1 MRDESSR
8 STLPAR
14 PQAEVR
20 GRVGNWRSAE
30 GRPGRAV
37 ACLCFSAD
45 RSGRTAASSSRTT
58 TSSGPPSILKTPTHN
73 TPPPPLYRPMKVT
86 QKLAQAQQ
94 EDRTWWSFE
103 FFPPRTAQGLQVRR
117 FAHARPPPIEVLD
130 DETPASFLNFES
142 LILDGKTDSAPA
154 PLFPDRTSMIGSNVY
169 VLHPSSCR

>member
-1 MRDESSR
+1 
-8 STLPAR
+8 
-14 PQAEVR
+14 
-20 GRVGNWRSAE
+20 
-30 GRPGRAV
+30 
-37 ACLCFSAD
+37 
-45 RSGRTAASSSRTT
+45 
-58 TSSGPPSILKTPTHN
+58 
-73 TPPPPLYRPMKVT
+73 MKVT

-169 VLHPSSCR
+169 VLHPSSCLPRVGEARLGLMARSPDPSSDPGHRPLLASLALLFDPHR